1 MTASRSISAVLLV
14 AALFA
19 VSACGR
25 KGDLETPYS
34 AAVEA
39 REEAE
44 RQNQPVPPEPQKPA
58 EDRPFIL
65 DGLI

>member
-1 MTASRSISAVLLV
+1 MRASRSISAALLV

-25 KGDLETPYS
+25 KGDLDTPYS

-39 REEAE
+39 RQEAE
-44 RQNQPVPPEPQKPA
+44 RQNQPVPPEPQRPA

>member
-25 KGDLETPYS
+25 RGDLDTPYA

-44 RQNQPVPPEPQKPA
+44 RQNQPLPPEPQKPA